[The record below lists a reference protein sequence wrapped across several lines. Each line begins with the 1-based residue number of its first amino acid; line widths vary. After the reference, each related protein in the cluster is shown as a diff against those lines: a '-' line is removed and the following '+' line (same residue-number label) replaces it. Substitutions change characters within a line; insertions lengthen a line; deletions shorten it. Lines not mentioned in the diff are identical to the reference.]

1 MVEEIINDV
10 RQQMEKAIE
19 VLRRDLAGLRTGR
32 ATASLLDGIRLDYYG
47 TPTPLNQLAS
57 VSVPEPRMLTV
68 KPYEQSLIAEI
79 EKVIRAEPSLGL
91 NPSNDGTLIRLPIP
105 ELTEERRHDLVK
117 VGRQRAE
124 EGRVAVRH
132 ARRDGLGLVADAKKD
147 GEISEDEGRLAQ
159 DKIQKLTDEYVKKSD
174 DTIAQ
179 KEVDIM
185 EVG

>member
-1 MVEEIINDV
+1 M
-10 RQQMEKAIE
+10 
-19 VLRRDLAGLRTGR
+19 
-32 ATASLLDGIRLDYYG
+32 IR
-47 TPTPLNQLAS
+47 S
-57 VSVPEPRMLTV
+57 
-68 KPYEQSLIAEI
+68 
-79 EKVIRAEPSLGL
+79 EPSLGL

-132 ARRDGLGLVADAKKD
+132 ARRDGLDLVADAKND

-159 DKIQKLTDEYVKKSD
+159 EKIQKLTDEYVKKSD

>member
-1 MVEEIINDV
+1 MLEEIIDDI

-32 ATASLLDGIRLDYYG
+32 ATASLLDGIRIDYYG
-47 TPTPLNQLAS
+47 TATPLNQLAS

-79 EKVIRAEPSLGL
+79 EKVIRGDSSLGL

-105 ELTEERRHDLVK
+105 ELTEERRLELAK
-117 VGRQRAE
+117 VGRHRAE

-132 ARRDGLGLVADAKKD
+132 ARREGMSLVSDAKKE
-147 GEISEDEGRLAQ
+147 GEISEDDGRLAQ
-159 DKIQKLTDEYVKKSD
+159 DKIQKLTDEYVKRTD
-174 DTIAQ
+174 DILAQ
-179 KEVDIM
+179 KEVEIM
-185 EVG
+185 EV